1 MLFLEKLFVSPRAT
15 VRVISLINLILSA
28 LAGALSGFGS
38 ALFTTLF
45 GLNVSASILFMVPD
59 EYNDYRSSVLNSA
72 LTMSLS
78 VFVSLLLG
86 MDLIGEK
93 LCIILYMSCA
103 R

>member
-59 EYNDYRSSVLNSA
+59 EYNDYRSSVFYSA

-78 VFVSLLLG
+78 VFVSLLL
-86 MDLIGEK
+86 
-93 LCIILYMSCA
+93 
-103 R
+103 